1 MSIFNKCLLS
11 ILCLMPLSL
20 MLNTSGHAQT
30 SADTQAL
37 AINLSELDWGE
48 PGGGNGVPLGTR
60 TARQGVDPVTGGIT
74 YFALFPAGT
83 RFDRH
88 WHTHDEF
95 VSVQQGSVTLFLGD
109 EEHHLQAG
117 AYVVI
122 PGGMEHVWEIPDDG
136 DVIILVRR
144 AGLADFH
151 FVE

>member
-1 MSIFNKCLLS
+1 MLLLS
-11 ILCLMPLSL
+11 GSISTGL
-20 MLNTSGHAQT
+20 AQT
-30 SADTQAL
+30 EAL
-37 AINLSELDWGE
+37 AINLSELEWGP

-60 TARQGVDPVTGGIT
+60 TVRQGIDPDTGGIT
-74 YFALFPAGT
+74 YFAHFPAGT

-95 VSVQQGSVTLFLGD
+95 VSVQQGSVRIILG
-109 EEHHLQAG
+109 EQSYELEAG

-122 PGGMEHVWEIPDDG
+122 PGGMEHVWETPENT

-144 AGLADFH
+144 AGPADFH